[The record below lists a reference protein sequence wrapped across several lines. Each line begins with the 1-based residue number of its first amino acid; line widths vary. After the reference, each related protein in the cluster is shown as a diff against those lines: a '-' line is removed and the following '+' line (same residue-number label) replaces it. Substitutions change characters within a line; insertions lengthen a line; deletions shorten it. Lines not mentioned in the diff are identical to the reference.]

1 MQVTATARNI
11 RISPEKVR
19 LVVDQIKKM
28 PPSRSMDILALVRKS
43 SAKPLKKVI
52 ASAVANAKNNF
63 GLDVQT
69 LTFKSILV
77 GIGPMS
83 KRYQPIARGRA
94 HSILKRTSHIT
105 VILEGE
111 SKQKSETQKAL
122 PEVKNVQKGDKD
134 GPKS

>member
-1 MQVTATARNI
+1 M
-11 RISPEKVR
+11 
-19 LVVDQIKKM
+19 DQIKKM
-28 PPSRSMDILALVRKS
+28 EPSKSMAVLNLIHKS
-43 SAKPLKKVI
+43 SARPLKKVI

-63 GLDVQT
+63 GLDEMT

-77 GIGPMS
+77 GKGPVS

-111 SKQKSETQKAL
+111 HKKEVPKVSNVAEVSNEKSNIKDQKSK
-122 PEVKNVQKGDKD
+122 
-134 GPKS
+134 